1 MQSCKDLQFC
11 EPSSEERSAGNL
23 HATLCGSRY
32 RETGP
37 ATRWERTGFLAV
49 PYPDF
54 FEWFS
59 WVKQKIMQIKLF
71 TIPVGD
77 SGAAEQELNMFLK
90 ANKVLEIENRLISNK
105 NSACWCFC
113 VRYAESAANP
123 SASDFK
129 ARVDYRKVLDEPTFN
144 KFSALREKRKKA
156 AIDEGVS
163 AFIIFT
169 DEELA
174 ALARLDEVTEKN
186 MLAIKGIGEKKVE
199 RFARY
204 FTEKL
209 ETNEATGTAD

>member
-1 MQSCKDLQFC
+1 MAAENFFDGN
-11 EPSSEERSAGNL
+11 PDDEEIS
-23 HATLCGSRY
+23 
-32 RETGP
+32 
-37 ATRWERTGFLAV
+37 
-49 PYPDF
+49 
-54 FEWFS
+54 
-59 WVKQKIMQIKLF
+59 MQIKIF

-77 SGAAEQELNMFLK
+77 GGAAELELNTFLK
-90 ANKVLEIENRLISNK
+90 ANKVLEIENRLISNERG
-105 NSACWCFC
+105 AYWCFC
-113 VRYAESAANP
+113 VRYAEPGANP
-123 SASDFK
+123 SVSDFK

-174 ALARLDEVTEKN
+174 ALAKLEEVTEKN
-186 MLAIKGIGEKKVE
+186 MLAIKGIGEKKVA

-204 FTEKL
+204 FTEKS